1 METVRILLLG
11 AGGMGRYHLKQL
23 LKLPEVEIAGLVD
36 PAEASI
42 AATFKQFPD
51 LAGTPTFTDYR
62 QALEAVAADAA
73 LIVTPHS
80 EHFEQGMAC
89 IEAGLHVLMEKPF
102 VSGSQNAERLIEA
115 AGLKSR
121 HLAVSYQR
129 HVEGPFVYL
138 RDLVQ
143 SGALG
148 TVRFVAAYQA
158 QAWLQGTRGTWRQN
172 PVISHG
178 GQLNDS
184 GSHLLDVV
192 LWLTGLEAAEVS
204 ATIENRGAP
213 VDVDSV
219 VSIRFKG
226 GAIASFNI
234 IGSASLHWHED
245 VSVHGDK
252 GSALY
257 RNGTLAVAREGE
269 KTATHVP
276 ADALPE
282 SSTPD
287 KNFVDLL
294 LGRVAEPAA
303 PAACG
308 LLITR
313 VTEAA
318 MRSAETGR
326 WVSL

>member
-1 METVRILLLG
+1 MEKVRILLLG

-23 LKLPEVEIAGLVD
+23 IKLPEVEIAGLVD

-42 AATFKQFPD
+42 AATFKQFPE
-51 LAGTPTFTDYR
+51 LEGTPTFADHR
-62 QALEAVAADAA
+62 QALDTVAADATV
-73 LIVTPHS
+73 IVTPHS
-80 EHFEQGMAC
+80 QHFEQGMDC
-89 IEAGLHVLMEKPF
+89 IAAGLHVLMEKPF
-102 VSGSQNAERLIEA
+102 VSGSDNAERLIEA
-115 AGLKSR
+115 ARLKGR
-121 HLAVSYQR
+121 HLAVAYQR

-138 RDLVQ
+138 RELVQ

-148 TVRFVAAYQA
+148 TIRFVSAYQA
-158 QAWLQGTRGTWRQN
+158 QAWLKGTQGTWRQD
-172 PVISHG
+172 PSISHG

-192 LWLTGLEAAEVS
+192 LWLTGLEAAAVS
-204 ATIENRGAP
+204 ATVDNRGAA

-219 VSIRFKG
+219 VNIRFTG

-234 IGSASLHWHED
+234 IGSASIHWHED

-252 GSALY
+252 GTALY
-257 RNGTLAVAREGE
+257 RNGTLAVAREGDR
-269 KTATHVP
+269 TATAV
-276 ADALPE
+276 AAEELPQ

-287 KNFVDLL
+287 KNFVDLV

-303 PAACG
+303 HASCG

-318 MRSAETGR
+318 MQSAATGQ
-326 WVSL
+326 WVRL